1 MKEKLSVTVDKD
13 VLDWIKN
20 LQKKSYVLQGMNW
33 SQLVEYVLR
42 AGIETLDKKKDL
54 SIDV

>member
-20 LQKKSYVLQGMNW
+20 FQKKSYVIQGMNW